1 MSFRPVHFLSAA
13 EAQLLEVVLARR
25 DSDLCARL
33 RRAETVSRSDAE
45 RVVTVLGDELVNNLD
60 DEWEPTEYGRAVSAL
75 QSRFNTA
82 RIEEW
87 G

>member
-1 MSFRPVHFLSAA
+1 MSLRPAHFLSTA
-13 EAQLLEVVLARR
+13 EAQLLDDILARR
-25 DSDLCARL
+25 DVELVARF
-33 RRAETVSRSDAE
+33 RRAAAVSRSDAE
-45 RVVTVLGDELVNNLD
+45 RVVVALGDELLNNLD

-87 G
+87 

>member
-1 MSFRPVHFLSAA
+1 MSLRPARFLSTA
-13 EAQLLEVVLARR
+13 EAQLLDAILAGR
-25 DSDLCARL
+25 DVELVARL
-33 RRAETVSRSDAE
+33 RRDETVSRSDAE

-82 RIEEW
+82 RIEQW

>member
-1 MSFRPVHFLSAA
+1 MSFRPARFLSTA
-13 EAQLLEVVLARR
+13 EAGLLDTVLARR
-25 DSDLCARL
+25 DSELFARL
-33 RRAETVSRSDAE
+33 RRSATVSRSDAE
-45 RVVTVLGDELVNNLD
+45 RIVIVLGDELVNNLD